1 MSVIKNVI
9 KSFDSTNEKFA
20 EQEEAVKALAELGMA
35 KAEIFIRDIK
45 ESLVTAGDEKSNK
58 TVPVTFMV
66 GSKKEVRAFSSSE
79 SGNIGKVV
87 TESLTSFLSGDKK
100 TIISGIGNLV
110 SSALNIFLVE
120 GAATSDTIEMY
131 YVATDGLSPVRVDMK
146 AWYHRVIAKSITTK
160 MERVV
165 TVVATKAVIDVTRI
179 DLGTF
184 LYLYQGQFNA
194 NEMTMEQLSAAI
206 DAAAEVYNKFVERSV
221 KTGTISQQRANTP
234 EDDKETYKRSL
245 GKPSKV
251 DDIELIFEDK
261 RPRV

>member
-1 MSVIKNVI
+1 MSVIKNAI
-9 KSFDSTNEKFA
+9 KSFDATDAKFA

-79 SGNIGKVV
+79 AGNIGKVV

-100 TIISGIGNLV
+100 TIISGIGNLA
-110 SSALNIFLVE
+110 SSALNIFLGE
-120 GAATSDTIEMY
+120 GSATSDTIEMY

-146 AWYHRVIAKSITTK
+146 AWYHSVIAKSITTK

-194 NEMTMEQLSAAI
+194 SEMTMEQLSAAI
-206 DAAAEVYNKFVERSV
+206 DAAADVYNKFVERSV

-234 EDDKETYKRSL
+234 DKYKEVYQKTL
-245 GKPSKV
+245 GKPTKV
-251 DDIELIFEDK
+251 EDIQVTFEDN
-261 RPRV
+261 RPEA